1 MKEDKEW
8 IARII
13 ESSTNAFHLEA
24 CHILINLFCC
34 KYGAPF
40 EAVEGLEDAAT
51 ELKIALDCKD
61 TELEL
66 AK

>member
-13 ESSTNAFHLEA
+13 ESSANDFHLAA
-24 CHILINLFCC
+24 CHALINLFCR

-40 EAVEGLEDAAT
+40 ETVEGWEDAAT
-51 ELKIALDCKD
+51 ELKIALDSKD
-61 TELEL
+61 IALEL